1 MFTGIRFA
9 KFSNYRKCR
18 KSLSDYP
25 SPKPTLT
32 LTCHLGQNVDL
43 GDGGVGGQLHR
54 NVKLTLG
61 GINLFSPRLQY
72 SEFRSLTFKSA

>member
-1 MFTGIRFA
+1 M
-9 KFSNYRKCR
+9 
-18 KSLSDYP
+18 SDYS

-32 LTCHLGQNVDL
+32 LTFHLGQNVDL
-43 GDGGVGGQLHR
+43 GDGGVGGQLPR

-61 GINLFSPRLQY
+61 GINLFSLRLQY